1 MKKITLG
8 VLAMLLMI
16 SMFSQKAFAS
26 LIGDTV
32 NCAITNTIN
41 PRSCDLSSAV
51 VSVGGPEFT
60 AFGTA
65 LEIDIDDSSITLSPE
80 QGNDFGTSAGGL
92 LTLSDL
98 NWTDAPGQ
106 ITGFQLTLNN
116 VPGFTSSDIT
126 FGADQIVIDVAN
138 LELDVG
144 SFAIINLEVAHT
156 VVPVPAAVWL
166 FGSGLLGLISVARRQ
181 RANA

>member
-32 NCAITNTIN
+32 NCALSNTTQ
-41 PRSCDLSSAV
+41 SCNLSSAV

-60 AFGTA
+60 AFRTD
-65 LEIDIDDSSITLSPE
+65 LEIDIDDSSITLSP
-80 QGNDFGTSAGGL
+80 QQDNDFSNTGL

-98 NWTDAPGQ
+98 NWTDTPGQ

-126 FGADQIVIDVAN
+126 FGTDQIVIDIAN

-166 FGSGLLGLISVARRQ
+166 FGSGLLGLVGVARRK